1 MSRHGVP
8 PTGSL
13 GGGAARSDTRQASC
27 AKPVH
32 QSFPMLQYRDGTHIR
47 GELDVEEHIVYF
59 KELTGYIKQQ
69 QQQHTNLND
78 TEWERE
84 CRFSVRSVVHTVTAI
99 LVEFES
105 NHMGFE
111 VFKVLSTKGYI
122 CDSKEMQVMLARCRA
137 VSRKSDDSGC
147 LLSR

>member
-1 MSRHGVP
+1 MS
-8 PTGSL
+8 
-13 GGGAARSDTRQASC
+13 
-27 AKPVH
+27 
-32 QSFPMLQYRDGTHIR
+32 
-47 GELDVEEHIVYF
+47 
-59 KELTGYIKQQ
+59 
-69 QQQHTNLND
+69 TNLND

-122 CDSKEMQVMLARCRA
+122 CDSKEMQVML
-137 VSRKSDDSGC
+137 GC
-147 LLSR
+147 CCCGLTWRGCTCMYCHCCCCW

>member
-1 MSRHGVP
+1 ME
-8 PTGSL
+8 
-13 GGGAARSDTRQASC
+13 
-27 AKPVH
+27 
-32 QSFPMLQYRDGTHIR
+32 FRDGTHIS

-122 CDSKEMQVMLARCRA
+122 CDSKEMQVMLSTTSRSARTYARRA
-137 VSRKSDDSGC
+137 SATARSARWGATAATRSASGPPDAC
-147 LLSR
+147 TPSPSCTP